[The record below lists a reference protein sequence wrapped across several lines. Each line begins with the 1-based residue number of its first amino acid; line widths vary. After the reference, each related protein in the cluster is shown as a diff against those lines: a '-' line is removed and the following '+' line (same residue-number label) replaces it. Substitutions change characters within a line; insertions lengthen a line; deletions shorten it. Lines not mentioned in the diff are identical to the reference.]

1 MDVSSLIPA
10 IQNVTFSWE
19 LIDFATD
26 EEGTNY
32 LDSVELQR
40 FATFAKSAGTS
51 VATFQGASGF
61 AGWTSYK
68 LTENPPGTPFYGDV
82 IFAGTGSAGG
92 ISIQTPTTA
101 GANVNWGQ
109 WCTNA
114 SGVTFQASKLYR
126 TVYTLSADRQNL
138 GKVRL
143 INNNVGGSWSAE
155 LDADS
160 YAFTAQMPTTGAGK
174 EYDVWQ
180 ESMPTLYSGA
190 DVANNGMTFL
200 FDVTDGNGTQYGTT
214 VLSKVEVFSYSI
226 P

>member
-1 MDVSSLIPA
+1 
-10 IQNVTFSWE
+10 VTFE
-19 LIDFATD
+19 
-26 EEGTNY
+26 
-32 LDSVELQR
+32 
-40 FATFAKSAGTS
+40 
-51 VATFQGASGF
+51 
-61 AGWTSYK
+61 
-68 LTENPPGTPFYGDV
+68 
-82 IFAGTGSAGG
+82 
-92 ISIQTPTTA
+92 
-101 GANVNWGQ
+101 AN
-109 WCTNA
+109 
-114 SGVTFQASKLYR
+114 KLYR

-190 DVANNGMTFL
+190 DVAKNAMTFL
-200 FDVTDGNGTQYGTT
+200 FDVTDGNATQYGTT
-214 VLSKVEVFSYSI
+214 VLSKVEVLSYSI